1 MFTTS
6 RLSILLF
13 IACLLFCGSL
23 PLSTVQAE
31 VVYETAPP
39 AKKIRKK
46 KKTKKRLKAK
56 KTVFKKNKKK
66 KPDNIVL
73 GLYLTF
79 GLLLLLPLL
88 VIGGGLLIL
97 LAAPTVLNTVLGM
110 SLIGIGNIAI
120 VLAGFL
126 TGSNDD
132 YSTQVLLVA
141 TWIMFVINLAL
152 LLVCLFTLYGF
163 FGFIALLN
171 IGILTLFTAI
181 FFVWAIVLTIQKIRF
196 QKASQ
201 LEDE

>member
-6 RLSILLF
+6 RLSLF
-13 IACLLFCGSL
+13 FLIVCLLFCGSL

-31 VVYETAPP
+31 VVYQTGPP
-39 AKKIRKK
+39 AKKISKK
-46 KKTKKRLKAK
+46 KKIKKRLKAK
-56 KTVFKKNKKK
+56 RAAFKKSKK

-88 VIGGGLLIL
+88 VLTGGLLIL
-97 LAAPTVLNTVLGM
+97 LGVPTVLNIVLGM
-110 SLIGIGNIAI
+110 SLIGIGNITT

-126 TGSNDD
+126 TGSNED
-132 YSTQVLLVA
+132 YSTQVLFVA
-141 TWIMFVINLAL
+141 TWIMFGINLVFL
-152 LLVCLFTLYGF
+152 FICLFTLYGTL
-163 FGFIALLN
+163 GFLA
-171 IGILTLFTAI
+171 LFTLGLLGLFSAI
-181 FFVWAIVLTIQKIRF
+181 FLVWGIGLTIQKLRF